1 MKIRNLAIV
10 ALALTIP
17 LAATACGTSG
27 GSDSKSDTNSSSSD
41 KDTSSDSG
49 NSDDSGDSGNSS
61 GEADGNFADM
71 STEEI
76 SEQLQEFGGMEK
88 EQADCI
94 AEALDKNDLNYDD
107 FGDASGP
114 EALNDPEFKQYIEDA
129 MTCFTGTTTP

>member
-17 LAATACGTSG
+17 LAATACGASG

-49 NSDDSGDSGNSS
+49 DSGDSGDSS
-61 GEADGNFADM
+61 GDADGDVGGV
-71 STEEI
+71 SSEDI
-76 SEQLQEFGGMEK
+76 SEQLQEMGGMPK